1 MERFRIRQKQLCL
14 RLLLNPLFD
23 SLSTVSPISS
33 VAGDF
38 SQPSLPLMQTG
49 KLMKKTMLLLLT
61 LTSLSTYAQTIS
73 FGSFKI
79 VEQEVLFQK
88 VFSQD
93 SITVSALEKYYKTL
107 PYVSH
112 LEASAEGVQFEVSD
126 ITVDYKKFQI
136 SQVGTPL
143 IMQTGKF
150 SGKVAIGVKDG
161 KYRVTMKSIQ
171 MTGDMGY
178 KKITEKDNLTNY
190 ASRNSATILAPDW
203 CRPNMLGLL
212 DQSFADKLQFK
223 KGDEGDW

>member
-1 MERFRIRQKQLCL
+1 
-14 RLLLNPLFD
+14 
-23 SLSTVSPISS
+23 
-33 VAGDF
+33 
-38 SQPSLPLMQTG
+38 
-49 KLMKKTMLLLLT
+49 MKKIMLLLLT
-61 LTSLSTYAQTIS
+61 LTSLSTYAQTVS

-112 LEASAEGVQFEVSD
+112 LEASAEGVQFDVSD

-136 SQVGTPL
+136 SQVGTSL

-150 SGKVAIGVKDG
+150 SGKVSIGVKDG

-212 DQSFADKLQFK
+212 DQALADKLQFK

>member
-1 MERFRIRQKQLCL
+1 
-14 RLLLNPLFD
+14 
-23 SLSTVSPISS
+23 
-33 VAGDF
+33 
-38 SQPSLPLMQTG
+38 
-49 KLMKKTMLLLLT
+49 MKKAMLLLVIF
-61 LTSLSTYAQTIS
+61 TSLSTYGQTVS

-93 SITVSALEKYYKTL
+93 SITALALEKYYKTL

-112 LEASAEGVQFEVSD
+112 LEVSAEGVQLEVSD

-150 SGKVAIGVKDG
+150 SGKVSVGVKDG
-161 KYRVTMKSIQ
+161 KYRITMKSIQ

-212 DQSFADKLQFK
+212 DQAFADKLQFK
-223 KGDEGDW
+223 KGEEGDW